1 MKKLILSLFL
11 IFAPLLAQATQL
23 SCEYGYAGV
32 SIGKIKFSVD
42 ENNVP
47 GEYAEVSLFFAP
59 MRRMPLTNE
68 TPAADEM
75 LRLTVSKDDASNTL
89 LIMIK
94 KPDGDT
100 INSILRNSG
109 APEGAK
115 EMAGLCVASNP

>member
-1 MKKLILSLFL
+1 M
-11 IFAPLLAQATQL
+11 
-23 SCEYGYAGV
+23 
-32 SIGKIKFSVD
+32 GKIKFSVD
-42 ENNVP
+42 ENNIP
-47 GEYAEVSLFFAP
+47 SEYAEVSLFFAP
-59 MRRMPLTNE
+59 MRKMPLTNE